1 MRYAKTIRDP
11 VHGWVRLLDSEVK
24 VVDSPLLQR
33 LRYVKQLGFA
43 YLVYPSATH
52 TRFEHTLGVLYIANM
67 FMERIRYLAL
77 TGDKPHIE
85 ALRGI
90 FEDRNTSDELAYSLR
105 LAALLHD
112 VGHPPWS
119 HAIEHDLLD
128 MVVGTAAR
136 EGTCDVA
143 EDAPYIT
150 ITEVGRFKPH
160 ELTGYLLLRNKWVEE
175 LVGEA
180 YGSARAL
187 DLARM
192 ILYFKQLDRLREQGD
207 AVPPVFERDVARLS
221 EMRQGDR
228 DMYNAI
234 RLLSNVISG
243 TLDADRIDY
252 VMRDMYFTGAAVGS
266 AITNVDVD
274 RIVSNVYIDE
284 YYRLIVDERA
294 RVNIEGYVLARY
306 NLYRWVYLHHKTV
319 LFTKI
324 GRMVLRKALSNNSE
338 GMRDFT
344 CLLARFVL
352 GRVVGDELLK
362 VTDDGL
368 NMALIFSGMR
378 EFLDY
383 IVMRKAP
390 YISLWKR
397 DRDYQDAL
405 GKSTVDVNAEV
416 DELAANWDAEDI
428 AERLRDMVLEV
439 LRYLIRDREDRCG
452 EKLAQFLS
460 VKENIIVE
468 YVKFSPHEDIGL
480 YHRGRYT
487 SIVELSPLVSAIREA
502 WEKSPHLFI
511 YVHKSLD
518 EECRE
523 MLKKYIG
530 KILGLVINLLKDE
543 YKDMVLQQRGA

>member
-11 VHGWVRLLDSEVK
+11 VHGWIRLLDSEAK
-24 VVDSPLLQR
+24 IVDSPLLQR
-33 LRYVKQLGFA
+33 LRYIKQLGFA

-67 FMERIRYLAL
+67 LIERIRQLASAA
-77 TGDKPHIE
+77 DEPHVK
-85 ALRGI
+85 ALRPI
-90 FEDRNTSDELAYSLR
+90 FEDRDKWSELFHALR

-128 MVVGTAAR
+128 MVVRTATR
-136 EGTCDVA
+136 GEWCDVV

-150 ITEVGRFKPH
+150 ISEVGKLKPH
-160 ELTGYLLLRNKWVEE
+160 ELTGYLLLRNRWVEE
-175 LVGEA
+175 LVRGA
-180 YGSARAL
+180 YGNL
-187 DLARM
+187 KVLELARL
-192 ILYFKQLDRLREQGD
+192 ILYFRQLDRLRERGD
-207 AVPPVFERDVARLS
+207 GVPTIFEDDVARLS
-221 EMRQGDR
+221 EVYYGDKE
-228 DMYNAI
+228 MYNTVK
-234 RLLSNVISG
+234 LLSNTISG
-243 TLDADRIDY
+243 TLDADRLDY
-252 VMRDMYFTGAAVGS
+252 IMRDMYFTGAAVGS
-266 AITNVDVD
+266 AVTNVDVD
-274 RIVSNVYIDE
+274 RIVSNVYVDKE
-284 YYRLIVDERA
+284 YRLIVDERA

-324 GRMVLRKALSNNSE
+324 GRIVMRKALNADDRNT
-338 GMRDFT
+338 RDFM

-352 GRVVGDELLK
+352 GRVVGDDLLK

-368 NMALIFSGMR
+368 NMALLFGGIR

-383 IVMRKAP
+383 IVMRRAP

-397 DRDYQDAL
+397 DKDYQDAL
-405 GKSTVDVNAEV
+405 GRATVDVNTDI
-416 DELAANWDAEDI
+416 DELAASWDAEDV
-428 AERLRDMVLEV
+428 AERIRDMMVEV
-439 LRYLIRDREDRCG
+439 LRYLLRERENYCGNRLVGFLEERD
-452 EKLAQFLS
+452 
-460 VKENIIVE
+460 NIIVE

-480 YHRGRYT
+480 YHAGRYT

-502 WEKSPHLFI
+502 WDKSPHLFI

-523 MLKKYIG
+523 TLKRYIG
-530 KILGLVINLLKDE
+530 KVLGLVLSLLRDE
-543 YKDMVLQQRGA
+543 HRGPP